1 MDGGKQMKI
10 NPMQLFMNKGN
21 IRQFITP
28 DIRNEDKDMIEQKYD
43 LTSEQIDEILSWVTL
58 YVKIDELPKTIE
70 VEENK

>member
-1 MDGGKQMKI
+1 MKI

-43 LTSEQIDEILSWVTL
+43 GTSEQIDEMLSWVTL

-70 VEENK
+70 VEEEK

>member
-1 MDGGKQMKI
+1 MKI

-21 IRQFITP
+21 IRQFIAP

-70 VEENK
+70 VEEEK

>member
-1 MDGGKQMKI
+1 MKI

-70 VEENK
+70 VEEEK

>member
-1 MDGGKQMKI
+1 MKI

-28 DIRNEDKDMIEQKYD
+28 DIRNEDKDVIEQKYD

-70 VEENK
+70 VEEEK

>member
-1 MDGGKQMKI
+1 MKI
-10 NPMQLFMNKGN
+10 NPMQLLMNKGN

-70 VEENK
+70 VEEEK

>member
-1 MDGGKQMKI
+1 MKI

-58 YVKIDELPKTIE
+58 YVKMDELPKTIE
-70 VEENK
+70 VEEEK